1 MVKLILKLILVLLAL
16 KLMHQHFKGYLM
28 LMTSLNCLRVLII
41 PKTSLGPFVTLEL
54 VLVAIVLLVNCQFVT
69 DLFALNLLLILE
81 LLRSIMLLK
90 QSFKQLLPKNQLEF
104 SYLRW
109 VLVDFK
115 LLFIKFF

>member
-1 MVKLILKLILVLLAL
+1 MVKLIPKLILVLLAL
-16 KLMHQHFKGYLM
+16 KFMHQHFEGYLM

-41 PKTSLGPFVTLEL
+41 PETSLGPFVALEL
-54 VLVAIVLLVNCQFVT
+54 VLVAIVLLVNCQFVI
-69 DLFALNLLLILE
+69 DLFALDLLLILE
-81 LLRSIMLLK
+81 LLHSIMLLM

-109 VLVDFK
+109 VIEDFK